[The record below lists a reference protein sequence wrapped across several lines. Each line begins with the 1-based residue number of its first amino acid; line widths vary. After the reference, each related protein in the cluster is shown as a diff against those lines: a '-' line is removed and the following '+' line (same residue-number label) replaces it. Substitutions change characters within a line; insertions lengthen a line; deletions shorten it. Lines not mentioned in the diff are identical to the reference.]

1 MLTHSRRSI
10 LMVDH
15 SKFEQDALF
24 AYAGLDAVDL
34 MITGT
39 ETPDDVVA
47 RYQQLGHEL
56 VRA

>member
-1 MLTHSRRSI
+1 
-10 LMVDH
+10 MVDH